1 MKQHLSLLLALCST
15 CVGQSGTITIKST
28 PCPRTVTEKQ
38 CQNTGGK
45 FYANSESCP
54 YCDLDMVKFV
64 EYIDALQLQLKAQ
77 TALFDALN
85 KRIKV
90 LEKEV
95 EDLKADAD
103 NGSKEQP

>member
-1 MKQHLSLLLALCST
+1 
-15 CVGQSGTITIKST
+15 
-28 PCPRTVTEKQ
+28 
-38 CQNTGGK
+38 
-45 FYANSESCP
+45 
-54 YCDLDMVKFV
+54 MVKFV

-103 NGSKEQP
+103 NGSKEQYGLR